1 MRNSNKVYVL
11 IGVLIIIL
19 IIVVSIRKKID
30 SEVILYENP
39 YPQLSYKERK
49 KSVLDNYK
57 DFTKMSMFFIKDNH
71 RYVYSNSK
79 GEELRVF
86 FVNGSN
92 GDAETILY
100 DDLKDRIQEGQKYK
114 ITYYGYTTKSDSFS
128 KETMEKTTI
137 TKYYVWR
144 LFKVEKMS

>member
-39 YPQLSYKERK
+39 YPQLSYEERK

-100 DDLKDRIQEGQKYK
+100 NDLKDRIQEGQKYK
-114 ITYYGYTTKSDSFS
+114 ITYYIYGF
-128 KETMEKTTI
+128 I
-137 TKYYVWR
+137 
-144 LFKVEKMS
+144 F